1 MFDFIEAE
9 RSTQR
14 WPVRRV
20 TLQGQED
27 IELPVAVEEPLEIL
41 LNGEP
46 VATLM
51 RLPGDEKELAAS
63 FCLTEGLVAC
73 FADILLI
80 SYCPWANGTGATPD
94 DLENRNRVLV
104 TADPQ
109 GVRDSGRRLRLIRS
123 GCGDADPG
131 DLLAADLAPLPSRLQ
146 VTPAVLLG
154 LNRTV
159 LSAPRLYKETGGL
172 HAAALFA
179 ADGQLIVVKE
189 DIGRHNAVD
198 KVIGYALLRGIPLED
213 RILFTTGRA
222 SHEMVLK
229 AVRVGI
235 PILASVSSPTTLAVE
250 LAQRLN
256 CTLIGYLR
264 GTRMNIYTHAWR
276 VTANSSTS

>member
-1 MFDFIEAE
+1 MSNLAE
-9 RSTQR
+9 GYAQH

-27 IELPVAVEEPLEIL
+27 MELPVAAEEPLEIV
-41 LNGEP
+41 LNGES

-51 RLPGDEKELAAS
+51 RLPGDEKELVAG
-63 FCLTEGLVAC
+63 FCLTEGLVAR

-80 SYCPWANGTGATPD
+80 SYCARVGGTDITPD
-94 DLENRNRVLV
+94 GLEDRNRVLV

-109 GVRDSGRRLRLIRS
+109 GVRNSRRPRLIRS
-123 GCGDADPG
+123 GCGDAEPG
-131 DLLAADLAPLPSRLQ
+131 DLLTADLVPLTSRLQ
-146 VTPAVLLG
+146 VASAVLFG

-172 HAAALFA
+172 HAAAIFT
-179 ADGQLIVVKE
+179 ADGQLIAVKE

-213 RILFTTGRA
+213 RLLFTTGRA

-229 AVRVGI
+229 AVRAGI
-235 PILASVSSPTTLAVE
+235 PVLASVSSPTSLAVE

-264 GTRMNIYTHAWR
+264 GTRMNVYTHAWR
-276 VTANSSTS
+276 VLADQAT